1 MDLPKS
7 APIVGSPVSA
17 GNKLMPQFSVDQAV
31 TDGNESQMKSSSSKV
46 YKRFNSINET
56 GLNAA
61 EQQALSN
68 YSAQGLDSS
77 SSAVKNPFKRG
88 LKQRLSLKIIKKR
101 DSFMSKLEEDN
112 KFLNK

>member
-7 APIVGSPVSA
+7 AGSPVS
-17 GNKLMPQFSVDQAV
+17 GNKLLPQFSVDHAV
-31 TDGNESQMKSSSSKV
+31 TGRNEPQIKSSSSKV

-61 EQQALSN
+61 EQQALNN
-68 YSAQGLDSS
+68 YSSQALDSS
-77 SSAVKNPFKRG
+77 SAAAKNPFKRG

-101 DSFMSKLEEDN
+101 DSLMSKLEEDN
-112 KFLNK
+112 KFLNR